1 MVGEEATVYRGVEK
15 SRRKAETPPAAREGH
30 CGCQLGMLNG
40 MIEESLVGLELWELS
55 LLPCLSAGI
64 IFVSEAL
71 LRTFF
76 NDAPL
81 HQQQHGGH
89 NGETVSFHFPGL
101 SH

>member
-1 MVGEEATVYRGVEK
+1 MVGEEDTVYRGVEK

-30 CGCQLGMLNG
+30 CGCGLGMLNG
-40 MIEESLVGLELWELS
+40 MIGESLVGLELWELTS
-55 LLPCLSAGI
+55 LPCLSAGI
-64 IFVSEAL
+64 IFLQEAL

-81 HQQQHGGH
+81 HQQQHGDR
-89 NGETVSFHFPGL
+89 NGETVSFHLFGL